1 MPSCHPILTTIM
13 KYKKESKKII
23 SKKGRCSLHLSIAAA
38 AGMNMTYR
46 PLCKLRNW
54 GEDSRCSAKSSIH
67 LGYFP
72 AAGGWK
78 RGFLYPSVMQA
89 MVLGIRACLS
99 AKKTHTTCRNW
110 IGFRWLVH
118 SHGDE
123 AEISC
128 KSQKNPHS
136 KTPLLKSGHDGNI
149 SAHFGKSSPESS
161 NIHRLC

>member
-1 MPSCHPILTTIM
+1 MPSCHLILTTIITWW
-13 KYKKESKKII
+13 STKKII
-23 SKKGRCSLHLSIAAA
+23 SKKGRCSLRLSIAAG
-38 AGMNMTYR
+38 AGMKMTYR

-54 GEDSRCSAKSSIH
+54 GEDSRCSAKSSVH
-67 LGYFP
+67 LGYFL

-89 MVLGIRACLS
+89 MVLGIRREACP
-99 AKKTHTTCRNW
+99 KQTHTRYRNW
-110 IGFRWLVH
+110 IGFRWLVL

-128 KSQKNPHS
+128 KSHKNPHS
-136 KTPLLKSGHDGNI
+136 KTPLLKSGHDGNV